1 MTDSHLVIEELQ
13 KKNRDLIGK
22 LAILQK
28 QFDDALVVTHTFDGI
43 SAKNAELEKEIH
55 NYISKNDDLVRR
67 IQILSQTNSEL
78 TKKFEDERAN
88 GQSHLRCEISDLQDQ
103 LRRCQVD
110 HEKVVASLNMK
121 IEQTQKEH
129 TFVVENYQKEVRRI
143 YDAATQFLGTPI
155 RETDT
160 LITLLL
166 SKTNSNATSS
176 QGANGQNS
184 LPCPQVHSCKIWC
197 EYQKINLLL
206 RLFVLKLNH

>member
-88 GQSHLRCEISDLQDQ
+88 GQSHFLILLFQDQ
-103 LRRCQVD
+103 NQ
-110 HEKVVASLNMK
+110 E
-121 IEQTQKEH
+121 
-129 TFVVENYQKEVRRI
+129 
-143 YDAATQFLGTPI
+143 
-155 RETDT
+155 
-160 LITLLL
+160 
-166 SKTNSNATSS
+166 
-176 QGANGQNS
+176 
-184 LPCPQVHSCKIWC
+184 
-197 EYQKINLLL
+197 
-206 RLFVLKLNH
+206 